1 MKNWI
6 GVVVRRLPT
15 RSKKSDVKTCKAFY
29 KEGVMREEID
39 ALRREV
45 RREN

>member
-1 MKNWI
+1 MKNCI
-6 GVVVRRLPT
+6 GVKVRRSPV
-15 RSKKSDVKTCKAFY
+15 RSKRSDVKDCKAFY

-39 ALRREV
+39 ALRCEV